1 MSMIVIRFQAL
12 MYSSTNSIK
21 DTVNFKIF
29 HKLILTD
36 LKVIRLI
43 LFIVP
48 LSNNVLKLEVQGVI
62 WSRIMIFIKKC

>member
-12 MYSSTNSIK
+12 MYSRTNSIK

-62 WSRIMIFIKKC
+62 WSRIIIFIKKC